1 MRSWVMTMVK
11 QVGLRLLKLVA
22 ATLILGFDKI
32 NQSNKQGTNLSALR
46 LAYRS
51 MLGNLNL
58 RVFQKLDLSEAYGT
72 Q

>member
-1 MRSWVMTMVK
+1 
-11 QVGLRLLKLVA
+11 
-22 ATLILGFDKI
+22 
-32 NQSNKQGTNLSALR
+32 LR

-72 Q
+72 QWQLACIQYTVRWL